1 VRAIKA
7 GIWISVCTLLVSL
20 LGVLPAYLIFFDKP
34 DLVYE
39 TQIVNIPLPK
49 DLPGQL
55 PDTLAIVTVQNIGR
69 RPSIDVRGSV
79 TVGGE
84 LVEYLIDSPNAAY
97 GRVTHSRSDSQIL
110 FSSDRLAS
118 GEYPIRV
125 SAWFKGASSD
135 PDVGVSDARGAAR
148 KVNSIAAENGKYKEA
163 GSGILGLLV
172 GLFGSFTVI
181 FTIYQ
186 TYRIRKS
193 ISDAARQISANN
205 EKLRSVTDH
214 VGTERERIPTG
225 DE

>member
-1 VRAIKA
+1 MRVIKA
-7 GIWISVCTLLVSL
+7 GIWISVGTLLVSL
-20 LGVLPAYLIFFDKP
+20 LAVLPAYLVFFDKS

-69 RPSIDVRGSV
+69 RPSVDVRGSV

-84 LVEYLIDSPNAAY
+84 LVEYLVQGPNAAY
-97 GRVTHSRSDSQIL
+97 GRVSSSRSDSQIL

-118 GEYPIRV
+118 GEYPIKV

-148 KVNSIAAENGKYKEA
+148 RVSSIAAESGKYKAA
-163 GSGILGLLV
+163 GSGVLGLLV
-172 GLFGSFTVI
+172 GLLGSFTVI
-181 FTIYQ
+181 FTVYQ
-186 TYRIRKS
+186 TYSIRKR

-205 EKLRSVTDH
+205 EKLRSMTDQ
-214 VGTERERIPTG
+214 VGTTRERIPT
-225 DE
+225 DNL

>member
-1 VRAIKA
+1 VRVIKA
-7 GIWISVCTLLVSL
+7 GIWISVGTLLVSL

-69 RPSIDVRGSV
+69 RPSVDVRGSV
-79 TVGGE
+79 TVGGA
-84 LVEYLIDSPNAAY
+84 LLEYLVQGPNAAY
-97 GRVTHSRSDSQIL
+97 GRVSSSRSDSQIL

-125 SAWFKGASSD
+125 SAWFKGANSD

-148 KVNSIAAENGKYKEA
+148 KVNSIAAEHGKYKEA
-163 GSGILGLLV
+163 GSGFLGLLV
-172 GLFGSFTVI
+172 GLLGSFTVI
-181 FTIYQ
+181 FTFYQ
-186 TYRIRKS
+186 TSSIRKS
-193 ISDAARQISANN
+193 ISEAARRISENN
-205 EKLRSVTDH
+205 EKLRSVTVH
-214 VGTERERIPTG
+214 VGTTRERVPA
-225 DE
+225 DDQ